1 MQRLHWIIVQNYMSI
16 RWLHLHED
24 LALVQFIPSSFTS
37 ILVHFLYIF
46 FSVSCW
52 FLFSC
57 ICATAFVFWRAI
69 SLFSVF
75 QCLSSCDQIAHTY
88 TEKTGAKKNMCEPK
102 QSENGFQLFEIR
114 YRGTLSHILFA
125 CGSSIRST
133 EFFVLRRRLF
143 SSSLYCRI
151 VKLSN
156 ADTAAI
162 RQI

>member
-1 MQRLHWIIVQNYMSI
+1 
-16 RWLHLHED
+16 
-24 LALVQFIPSSFTS
+24 
-37 ILVHFLYIF
+37 
-46 FSVSCW
+46 
-52 FLFSC
+52 
-57 ICATAFVFWRAI
+57 
-69 SLFSVF
+69 
-75 QCLSSCDQIAHTY
+75 
-88 TEKTGAKKNMCEPK
+88 MCEPK

-133 EFFVLRRRLF
+133 EFFVLRRRRLF